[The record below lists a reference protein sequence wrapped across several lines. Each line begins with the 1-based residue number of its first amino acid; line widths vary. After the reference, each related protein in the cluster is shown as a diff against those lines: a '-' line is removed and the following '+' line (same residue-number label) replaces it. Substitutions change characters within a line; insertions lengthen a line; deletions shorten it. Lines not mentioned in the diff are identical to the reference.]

1 MARFIRKVLSTC
13 TSCEPCGNPSGVPAP
28 RDEPEVPI
36 ALRNPYKS
44 TFLERVL
51 VKYQEPPTG
60 HPYNPCEHGFTPD
73 TLSALEQM
81 RLMTDCEKKANIK
94 KRDYR
99 WFDGTRAAPKE
110 VEAGVSK
117 GMAKKMRQL
126 ADMLA
131 NDDSSDDAEIV
142 EQAVAALGLDKMK
155 TSKAV
160 KALRDKFLTGKLGY
174 DEAEAVRAL
183 TPFFDTSEAEAAN
196 NIVTLPY
203 LTNVAPDKRL
213 DRAVEV
219 YFKKTG
225 KDEKGV
231 EKLIRDYNKK
241 DPEYFKA
248 IMKKHGLKSIKQL
261 VQHILR

>member
-81 RLMTDCEKKANIK
+81 RLMTDGEKKANIK

-99 WFDGTRAAPKE
+99 WFDGTRAAPKQ
-110 VEAGVSK
+110 VEAAGDIRS
-117 GMAKKMRQL
+117 
-126 ADMLA
+126 
-131 NDDSSDDAEIV
+131 
-142 EQAVAALGLDKMK
+142 
-155 TSKAV
+155 
-160 KALRDKFLTGKLGY
+160 
-174 DEAEAVRAL
+174 
-183 TPFFDTSEAEAAN
+183 
-196 NIVTLPY
+196 LPY
-203 LTNVAPDKRL
+203 LTNIAPEKKL

-248 IMKKHGLKSIKQL
+248 IMKEHGFTSIKQL

>member
-1 MARFIRKVLSTC
+1 
-13 TSCEPCGNPSGVPAP
+13 VPAP

-99 WFDGTRAAPKE
+99 WFDGTRAAPKQ
-110 VEAGVSK
+110 VEAAGDIRS
-117 GMAKKMRQL
+117 
-126 ADMLA
+126 
-131 NDDSSDDAEIV
+131 
-142 EQAVAALGLDKMK
+142 
-155 TSKAV
+155 
-160 KALRDKFLTGKLGY
+160 
-174 DEAEAVRAL
+174 
-183 TPFFDTSEAEAAN
+183 
-196 NIVTLPY
+196 LPY
-203 LTNVAPDKRL
+203 LTNIAPEKKL

-231 EKLIRDYNKK
+231 EKLIREYNKK

-248 IMKKHGLKSIKQL
+248 IMKEHGFTSIKQL
-261 VQHILR
+261 VQYILR